1 MEIVKNKKGFM
12 LVEVIVT
19 STVVLTGMILLFSS
33 FNSLFSKYKVR
44 EQYHDIDAFFA
55 TKEMVDY
62 LFKNNLNNI
71 IQEQLSI
78 KESTFLIEN
87 NNCPTSI
94 FSNPSFCTSIKNLY
108 HIKNM
113 ILTTYDKSNLESLKT
128 GIDVSGKNTGIQ
140 VKNETFKDYI
150 DYVNNYY
157 NIQNENITST
167 QNRKNEYTYIILTE
181 IEKENSKQNTYAS
194 IAIR

>member
-33 FNSLFSKYKVR
+33 FNSLFSKYKAR

-55 TKEMVDY
+55 TKEMIDY

-87 NNCPTSI
+87 NNCQTSI

-157 NIQNENITST
+157 NIQNENITAT